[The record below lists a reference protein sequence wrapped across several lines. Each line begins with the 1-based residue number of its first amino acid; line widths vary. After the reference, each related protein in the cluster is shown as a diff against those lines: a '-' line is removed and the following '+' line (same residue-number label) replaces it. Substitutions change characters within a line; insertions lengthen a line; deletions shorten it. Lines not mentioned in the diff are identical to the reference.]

1 MVSEQQQRCRNDT
14 SSDDKVGGL
23 TEAKQKEGLV
33 KDAAATATA
42 ATMVLLPS
50 AVSKEE
56 GHDGNSSTKQ
66 ASSILERKR
75 VSFPASSFEFVP
87 ILKRA
92 KVVSVS
98 SSTKREEWELTPVS
112 ILIRILG
119 YLDNATLMMMCLV
132 CKHIN
137 TIIWNGIGMEHQ
149 LVRVL
154 ELRPSDNHDHYRDR
168 IRILSF
174 FNSMHRYFQDDTK
187 KRMLQGYQHWKIHDL
202 KQIIDDR
209 MLLFDCE
216 LQRPTQTICLNG
228 IKSLDVSSPVP
239 TDLGR
244 SNWSKLFRCLSFVV
258 PNLRHLDLSKT
269 RMNIVR
275 LKKIITVIAESFP
288 SLEIITWNNIPTLSN
303 YSELTADGA
312 DLKSIRTLK
321 ELHLDNNMFFFH
333 ASIQNNGGND
343 ASDDLFERT
352 IQALNRI
359 EQYGDGGNHDE
370 EDDTTE
376 FEAMTDLNNH
386 PHTFLFYKLCHK
398 ALEGVSIRNMTACF
412 FDDGEHHPLH
422 HPLPQTALVKFVRNA
437 PTTLKWFRSDL
448 TQDNITM
455 LQSERP
461 GIKFLN

>member
-1 MVSEQQQRCRNDT
+1 MVSEQQQRCRSDDA
-14 SSDDKVGGL
+14 SSDDEVGGL
-23 TEAKQKEGLV
+23 TEAKEIEKGDDG
-33 KDAAATATA
+33 KFDD
-42 ATMVLLPS
+42 TMVLLPS

-56 GHDGNSSTKQ
+56 GHDGNSSIQKAT
-66 ASSILERKR
+66 SSILERKR
-75 VSFPASSFEFVP
+75 PAFPASSFEFVP

-92 KVVSVS
+92 KVSAS
-98 SSTKREEWELTPVS
+98 SKKTEEWHLTPVS
-112 ILIRILG
+112 IFIRILG

-132 CKHIN
+132 CKQIN

-149 LVRVL
+149 LVRIL
-154 ELRPSDNHDHYRDR
+154 ELRPSDNHDYMYDR
-168 IRILSF
+168 IRIQSF
-174 FNSMHRYFQDDTK
+174 FNSMNRYFQDDTK

-202 KQIIDDR
+202 KEIIDDR
-209 MLLFDCE
+209 MLLLNCE
-216 LQRPTQTICLNG
+216 LQQRTRTICLNG

-275 LKKIITVIAESFP
+275 LKEIITVIAESFP
-288 SLEIITWNNIPTLSN
+288 YLEIITWNNIPTLSS

-321 ELHLDNNMFFFH
+321 ELHLDNNIFFFH
-333 ASIQNNGGND
+333 SLIQNNGEND
-343 ASDDLFERT
+343 ASDDLFERM
-352 IQALNRI
+352 IQALTRV
-359 EQYGDGGNHDE
+359 EQIGDGGNHDDDD
-370 EDDTTE
+370 DDTTE
-376 FEAMTDLNNH
+376 FEAMSDLNNH

-412 FDDGEHHPLH
+412 FDDGENHPLH